1 MRLIAVIDLRGSR
14 RFYGFVL
21 DFVFELFGFA
31 FTYNSALISIYFWND
46 LFLTTLPRGRLDRKI
61 ARRCPTRN
69 YVFLLLAVLGNFIV
83 GLIVFILRLKL
94 PSLISSKY
102 SIFSII
108 FLANMAV
115 VVAIILFE
123 KVRNLFD
130 FRKKL
135 PDDLVRFVQ
144 KVS

>member
-1 MRLIAVIDLRGSR
+1 
-14 RFYGFVL
+14 
-21 DFVFELFGFA
+21 
-31 FTYNSALISIYFWND
+31 
-46 LFLTTLPRGRLDRKI
+46 
-61 ARRCPTRN
+61 
-69 YVFLLLAVLGNFIV
+69 
-83 GLIVFILRLKL
+83 
-94 PSLISSKY
+94 
-102 SIFSII
+102 
-108 FLANMAV
+108 LANMAV